1 MEEQSQHKDIH
12 VFEEASNAE
21 SRLGGKSSKIL
32 FEQKVHNAD
41 CRMHCRPILGRVEEC
56 SGQSLVDE
64 NVDGAFYFGPRY
76 VVVLATMQRPR
87 YV

>member
-56 SGQSLVDE
+56 
-64 NVDGAFYFGPRY
+64 
-76 VVVLATMQRPR
+76 
-87 YV
+87 